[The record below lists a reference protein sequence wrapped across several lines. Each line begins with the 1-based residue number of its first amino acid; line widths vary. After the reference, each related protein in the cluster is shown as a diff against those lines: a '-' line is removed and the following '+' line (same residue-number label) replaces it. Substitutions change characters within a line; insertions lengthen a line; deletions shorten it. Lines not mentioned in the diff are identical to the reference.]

1 MQNLMKSISVSLPE
15 DIMKKKWA
23 GDIKGA
29 LAAIET
35 RLQTPDLPGMLRDRL
50 LVEKARIAILPTQ
63 YPFRRAQAEEKLREM
78 VPDLSADEFDDLEN
92 SGFIDFI
99 YLNGEKRYF
108 VRGHRAA
115 VKSLPAL
122 AARTLSPLRE
132 ENPFLDEMIATLKQ
146 QGRLAKRIRLRCVT
160 SPSDEAFV
168 AGETYLVHLP
178 IPAACAQQRDI
189 KLLEYDEAH
198 GIIAPEGADQRTIA
212 FEERLS
218 LNESFQVTYE
228 YVQEIQYVDP
238 LQPRDGIAPVYP
250 NAIPVA
256 PADTAEQEPYIMFT
270 PYLRSLAK
278 EIRGSEE
285 APVRIARKI
294 YNFVTTKV
302 TYSFVRD
309 YMQIDNPGEFCAI
322 NLKGDCGLQA
332 LLFIVL
338 CRISGIPA
346 RWQSGLVIGK
356 DDVGSHDWA
365 QFYVEPYGWL
375 FCDCSFGGSAWRA
388 GSKER
393 WNFYFGNLEPMRMV
407 ANRVFG
413 GEITP
418 AKRFL
423 RADPYDNQAGE
434 IECESR
440 SFSFREAYAD
450 TTLVELADV

>member
-1 MQNLMKSISVSLPE
+1 MQNLMKSMSLSLPE

-29 LAAIET
+29 LAAIEA
-35 RLQTPDLPGMLRDRL
+35 RLQNPDLPPMLRDRL
-50 LVEKARIAILPTQ
+50 IVEKARIAILPTQ
-63 YPFRRAQAEEKLREM
+63 YPFRRLQAEEKLREL
-78 VPDLSADEFDDLEN
+78 VPNLTAEEFDDLEN
-92 SGFIDFI
+92 AGFIDFI
-99 YLNGEKRYF
+99 YINGEKRYF
-108 VRGHRAA
+108 VRAHRSA
-115 VKSLPAL
+115 VKSVPAL
-122 AARTLSPLRE
+122 AARMGNKPRA
-132 ENPFLDEMIATLKQ
+132 ENPFLDEMIAKLKQ
-146 QGRLAKRIRLRCVT
+146 QGSLAKKICLRCVT

-189 KLLEYDEAH
+189 KVLDYDVAH
-198 GIIAPEGADQRTIA
+198 AAIAPEDAPQRTIA

-238 LQPRDGIAPVYP
+238 LEPSGRTVPVYP
-250 NAIPVA
+250 NALPLTSE
-256 PADTAEQEPYIMFT
+256 DTAEQAPHIMFT

-278 EIRGSEE
+278 EIQGSEQS
-285 APVRIARKI
+285 PVGIARKI
-294 YNFVTTKV
+294 YDFVTTKI
-302 TYSFVRD
+302 TYAFVRD

-338 CRISGIPA
+338 CRICGIPA

-365 QFYVEPYGWL
+365 QFYAAPYGWL
-375 FCDCSFGGSAWRA
+375 FCDCSFGGGAWRA
-388 GSKER
+388 GNEER

-407 ANRVFG
+407 ANRIFG
-413 GEITP
+413 GPITP
-418 AKRFL
+418 EKHFL

-434 IECESR
+434 IECETR

-450 TTLVELADV
+450 TTVIDVGDA